1 MEKLK
6 TEQNQEMREQIA
18 KLQSN
23 LIEMKQLLQ
32 RKETLL
38 SPESSPE

>member
-32 RKETLL
+32 RKETTL